1 MEKGF
6 DICEICGDDP
16 RSDEQ
21 GKPLCV
27 ETPQPLD
34 CPRAVEVLL
43 EKPKPIVSKGKIKD
57 TEGN

>member
-27 ETPQPLD
+27 EIPQPLD

-43 EKPKPIVSKGKIKD
+43 EKPKPTNKGKTKD
-57 TEGN
+57 IEVN